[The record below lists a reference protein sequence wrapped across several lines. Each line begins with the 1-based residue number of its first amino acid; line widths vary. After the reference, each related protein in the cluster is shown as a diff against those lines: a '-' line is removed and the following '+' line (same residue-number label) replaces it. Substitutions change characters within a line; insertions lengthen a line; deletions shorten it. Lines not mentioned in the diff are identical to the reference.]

1 MPNRYESS
9 ISSSVLPQYRSNKRI
24 NKLMGKQQEGPVT
37 RSRVASKEFTCDIN
51 EFSNFSSIQEI
62 KKIKRDKISTLK
74 HNDMLL
80 MSA

>member
-1 MPNRYESS
+1 
-9 ISSSVLPQYRSNKRI
+9 
-24 NKLMGKQQEGPVT
+24 MGKQQEGPVT